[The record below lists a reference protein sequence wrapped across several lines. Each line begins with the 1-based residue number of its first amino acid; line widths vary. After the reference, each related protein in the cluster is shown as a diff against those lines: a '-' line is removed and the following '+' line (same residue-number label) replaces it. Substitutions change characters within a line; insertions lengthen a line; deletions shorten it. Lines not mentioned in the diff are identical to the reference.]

1 MENWQIFVSV
11 CTGIIAFISVLDK
24 VGVLA
29 TVKRAESS
37 YNELQAL
44 IKQSS
49 DLSESVRLI
58 TETQDKQN
66 KALLANLRNHLYRSF
81 RDNRRSESWSDDECR
96 VQTLLHGAYVDLDG
110 NGEEAIWW
118 SQKLNWKVLSEEEIR
133 NRPT

>member
-24 VGVLA
+24 LGVLA

-44 IKQSS
+44 IKQSG

-66 KALLANLRNHLYRSF
+66 KALLAILRNHLYRSF

-96 VQTLLHGAYVDLDG
+96 VQTLLHGAYVDLEG

-118 SQKLNWKVLSEEEIR
+118 SQKLTWKVLSEEEIR

>member
-1 MENWQIFVSV
+1 MENWQIFVSF

-29 TVKRAESS
+29 TVKRAETS
-37 YNELQAL
+37 YNELQDL
-44 IKQSS
+44 ISQSGE
-49 DLSESVRLI
+49 LSERIRLI

-66 KALLANLRNHLYRSF
+66 KALLAILRNHLYRSF

-110 NGEEAIWW
+110 NGEESIWW
-118 SQKLNWKVLSEEEIR
+118 SQKLTWKVLSEEEIR

>member
-1 MENWQIFVSV
+1 MENWQIFVSF

-29 TVKRAESS
+29 TVKKAESS
-37 YNELQAL
+37 YNELQDL
-44 IKQSS
+44 IRQSGE
-49 DLSESVRLI
+49 LSERIRLI

-66 KALLANLRNHLYRSF
+66 KALLAILRNHLYRSF

-110 NGEEAIWW
+110 NGEESIWW
-118 SQKLNWKVLSEEEIR
+118 SQKLTWKVLSEEEIR

>member
-44 IKQSS
+44 IKQSG

-66 KALLANLRNHLYRSF
+66 KALLAILRNHLYRSF

-96 VQTLLHGAYVDLDG
+96 VQTLLHGAYVDLEG

-118 SQKLNWKVLSEEEIR
+118 SQKLTWKVLSEEEIR

>member
-24 VGVLA
+24 LGVLA

-44 IKQSS
+44 IKQSG

-66 KALLANLRNHLYRSF
+66 KALLAILRNHLYRSF

-118 SQKLNWKVLSEEEIR
+118 SQKLTWKVLSEEEIR

>member
-44 IKQSS
+44 IKQSG

-66 KALLANLRNHLYRSF
+66 KALLAILRNHLYRSF

-118 SQKLNWKVLSEEEIR
+118 SQKLTWKVLSEEEIR